1 MKIEFAPKE
10 YWKQMSADEAILY
23 CFSLTINGKIGWR
36 LPTEQEWCRYPRKLR
51 AAWDQA
57 DVTNPL
63 LKNALF
69 DCRPVRDL
77 KDD

>member
-10 YWKQMSADEAILY
+10 YWKQMSQDEAILY

-36 LPTEQEWCRYPRKLR
+36 LPSEKEWCRYPKLK
-51 AAWDQA
+51 AAWDQT
-57 DVTNPL
+57 DVINPL
-63 LKNALF
+63 LKNARY

-77 KDD
+77 QDD